1 MSDQVPT
8 PSFCISVDVER
19 DYRLD
24 GKITV
29 RGIEEGLPVFLDA
42 LRSRSVPF
50 DLFVSGEIV
59 PYLPSDFPK
68 DGDALVSLVCHGLTN
83 SAGLDGYLGRKSED
97 QHRADIEFATRTTEV
112 NLRKTPRHF
121 RAPSF

>member
-29 RGIEEGLPVFLDA
+29 RGIEAGLPVFLDA
-42 LRSRSVPF
+42 LRSRSLPS

-68 DGDALVSLVCHGLTN
+68 DGDALVSLAAHGLTH
-83 SAGLDGYLGRKSED
+83 SAGLNRYLRRTSTR
-97 QHRADIEFATRTTEV
+97 QPTADTD
-112 NLRKTPRHF
+112 L
-121 RAPSF
+121 

>member
-50 DLFVSGEIV
+50 DLLVLGEIV
-59 PYLPSDFPK
+59 QYLASDFPK
-68 DGDALVSLVCHGLTN
+68 DVDALESLGCLVVTY
-83 SAGLDGYLGRKSED
+83 SAGLLGYLRRYSDSLLGHD
-97 QHRADIEFATRTTEV
+97 LVVDTR
-112 NLRKTPRHF
+112 
-121 RAPSF
+121 